1 MHAVVCIKQVPD
13 TQEVQVDF
21 DAGVI
26 KRDGVPLIINPF
38 DEYAVEE
45 AVRLKEKF
53 GGSVTVV
60 TVGPPAAD
68 EALRTA
74 LAMACDAAVH
84 VWDAAFEGGDTW
96 ATATVLARA
105 LDKIGDYDVVFFGK
119 AAFDGDTGQVG
130 PRLAALLGLPMLNF
144 VAKIDAIDFDAK
156 SVTVERLL
164 EAGRETVRA
173 PLPAAISV
181 VKEINEPRYPSL
193 MGIRKAKKVE
203 VPVWDAAAL
212 NLEPGQV
219 GAAGSFA
226 RLERIYRPPTREGG
240 EVITGEPAAAAKTV
254 AAKLIDQGLL

>member
-13 TQEVQVDF
+13 TQEIQIDF

-26 KRDGVPLIINPF
+26 KREGVPLIMNPF

-45 AVRLKEKF
+45 AVRLKEKH
-53 GGSVTVV
+53 GGTVTAV

-84 VWDAAFEGGDTW
+84 VWDDAFEGADTW
-96 ATATVLARA
+96 ATAFVLAKA
-105 LDKIGDYDVVFFGK
+105 LEKIDGYDVVFFGK
-119 AAFDGDTGQVG
+119 TTFDGDTGQVG
-130 PRLAALLGLPMLNF
+130 PRVAALLGLPILNF
-144 VAKIDAIDFDAK
+144 VAKIEEIDFDAK
-156 SVTVERLL
+156 QVTVERLL
-164 EAGRETVRA
+164 EAGREVVRA
-173 PLPAAISV
+173 PLPAVISV

-203 VPVWDAAAL
+203 VSSWDAAAL
-212 NLEPGQV
+212 GLDAGQV

-226 RLERIYRPPTREGG
+226 RLQRIYRPPVREGG
-240 EVITGEPAAAAKTV
+240 EVITGEPADTAKTL
-254 AAKLIDQGLL
+254 AQKLTDQGIL